1 MTVSLQIDEGLLREQ
16 IWRSLRLN
24 LNSNACFIAE
34 RLCAQN
40 NEEENAYV
48 LAVTYHRLGKPSRAK
63 EALRG
68 RQSEQCRYL
77 LAQCYIELGDLV
89 AAEKELLGS
98 ACGNEAEGISYDSSE
113 YQNRVPNGAAGF
125 YLLGHVCRL
134 SGRGSQ
140 AVKHLKTA
148 LELNPFLWS
157 AYEELCQL
165 GADDEVKSIVSDHT
179 RKLDGF
185 DLAAFGKD
193 NDYVV
198 AEEPNV
204 KRKSVSHFN
213 SNDDRDS
220 SATRHADMTHQ
231 YITPPPPLSLS
242 VGISHPSSSLRAD
255 SNLDPSTSSFV
266 TPSDMTIQANNP
278 LAVPRP
284 STAGASYNITPSSP
298 SRNFDYVTPPML
310 QNATVSMDEY
320 VTPEPPQ
327 PAPKVQQNK
336 GRRINYEG
344 KIRKV
349 SGRLFGEPMQISPP
363 SRSVHAGTST
373 PIAASTHKTR
383 VIQAWTDGG
392 STHEDPNAEKK
403 EAKSLKA
410 APELENS
417 KQATPVPFGRKLNL
431 DPGSNPNHAQKPK
444 IMENYSA
451 TMYLFGQLAQGL
463 AANCKYRSNDAIEI
477 FKSLPHNQCNTAWVQ
492 CQLAKANFELVKYED
507 AAHNFKEA
515 RRIDRYRLE
524 DLEIYSTVLWHMK
537 KETDL
542 MYLAHELMGMDRLAP
557 QAWCVLGN
565 CFSLQKEHET
575 ALQFFQRALQLD
587 PRFTYAHTLCGHE
600 YFANEDFVNSLRCYR
615 NAIRID
621 PQHYNAW
628 YGIGQIYYKQEKYEM
643 TEYHYRRALEI
654 NRNSSVLRCCL
665 GKTLHKMGCTDEALE
680 LLDEAVTRDP
690 KNAIAKYERAVVLF
704 SNGLLEQA
712 LQELES
718 LKDIAPREPNLFFL
732 LGKTCKRLGRID
744 QAMAHFCFALDLKP
758 SSADIGIIKSAIE
771 KLKLPESDEEL

>member
-1 MTVSLQIDEGLLREQ
+1 MTVACLPVDEGLLREQ

-24 LNSNACFIAE
+24 LISNACFIAE

-40 NEEENAYV
+40 NQEENAYI

-63 EALRG
+63 ETLRG

-77 LAQCYIELGDLV
+77 LAQCYIELGDLIE
-89 AAEKELLGS
+89 AEKELLGNS
-98 ACGNEAEGISYDSSE
+98 NENKNLEGISYSSSE
-113 YQNRVPNGAAGF
+113 YQNRVPHGAAGF
-125 YLLGHVCRL
+125 YLLGHICRL
-134 SGRGSQ
+134 SGRTPQ
-140 AVKHLKTA
+140 AIKHLKTA

-165 GADDEVKSIVSDHT
+165 GADREVETIVSHQT
-179 RKLDGF
+179 RRMSGF
-185 DLAAFGKD
+185 DRDAQGRST
-193 NDYVV
+193 
-198 AEEPNV
+198 EEPN
-204 KRKSVSHFN
+204 KRKNYTDTLFVTPPNQQQDLLFGKQSSSQHIIGEKQLGMVSKDAVPSDKSRAFVTPT
-213 SNDDRDS
+213 DMEPLDS
-220 SATRHADMTHQ
+220 SAPSMSAN
-231 YITPPPPLSLS
+231 YITPSP
-242 VGISHPSSSLRAD
+242 R
-255 SNLDPSTSSFV
+255 NFV
-266 TPSDMTIQANNP
+266 TPPLLQSQA
-278 LAVPRP
+278 
-284 STAGASYNITPSSP
+284 AS
-298 SRNFDYVTPPML
+298 L
-310 QNATVSMDEY
+310 EEY
-320 VTPEPPQ
+320 VTPEAPE

-344 KIRKV
+344 KMRKV
-349 SGRLFGEPMQISPP
+349 SGRLFADPMQMSPP
-363 SRSVHAGTST
+363 SRNVHAGTST
-373 PIAASTHKTR
+373 PIMGVQKTR
-383 VIQAWTDGG
+383 VHAWTEGNQV
-392 STHEDPNAEKK
+392 TAEKEK
-403 EAKSLKA
+403 KSFSFKSDVDKKLPASTIVETPRIA
-410 APELENS
+410 ATTPPLESSTFNNQRAS
-417 KQATPVPFGRKLNL
+417 TVE
-431 DPGSNPNHAQKPK
+431 S
-444 IMENYSA
+444 YST
-451 TMYLFGQLAQGL
+451 TMQLFGQLALGL
-463 AANCKYRSNDAIEI
+463 ASNCKYRSNEAIT
-477 FKSLPHNQCNTAWVQ
+477 FFQSLPQNQCNTAWVQ
-492 CQLAKANFELVKYED
+492 CQLAKANFELVKYEE
-507 AAHNFKEA
+507 AAHHFKAA
-515 RRIDRYRLE
+515 RRIDRFRLQ

-542 MYLAHELMGMDRLAP
+542 MYLAHELMAIDRFSP
-557 QAWCVLGN
+557 EAWCVLGN

-621 PQHYNAW
+621 AQHYNAW

-704 SNGLLEQA
+704 SIGHLVEA

-744 QAMAHFCFALDLKP
+744 QAMAHFCVALDLKP
-758 SSADIGIIKSAIE
+758 SSADIGVIKSQIE
-771 KLKLPESDEEL
+771 KLKLPDSDDSDDI